1 MPRPRLLFVVPV
13 IGALASLGALT
24 GAGAQEVPTLLA
36 PLTIQ
41 KVVSGPVPAGTTF
54 TVTLTCPEGNI
65 DSGTHESE
73 DGLSEATVTFN
84 AAGNALGDN
93 VFGFVGEGTCTVH
106 ETATGGATTVSYA
119 CVGDFNEVE
128 ELPDPP
134 TKDDVSAA
142 GLEATTPCGT
152 VGADGVQVFIEEEGQ
167 VAAVTVTNGF
177 VAPAAEAVVAAPA
190 FTG

>member
-1 MPRPRLLFVVPV
+1 MRRPRLLFVVPV
-13 IGALASLGALT
+13 IGALASFGSLT
-24 GAGAQEVPTLLA
+24 GAGAQEVPTLAA

-41 KVVSGPVPAGTTF
+41 KVVSGPVPAGTMF

-84 AAGNALGDN
+84 AAGTALGDN
-93 VFGFVGEGTCTVH
+93 VFGFVGEGTCAVH

-119 CVGDFNEVE
+119 CVGDFNEDEE
-128 ELPDPP
+128 ELPP
-134 TKDDVSAA
+134 TKDDVSAS

-152 VGADGVQVFIEEEGQ
+152 VGAGGVQVFIEEEEQ
-167 VAAVTVTNGF
+167 VATVTVTNVF
-177 VAPAAEAVVAAPA
+177 VAPAAEAVVVAPA